1 MAISPTRAVQK
12 TWLTPGRVPIRL
24 RLLAGFAVP
33 LTIWILVSVIN
44 VAVWDHAAENNEELI
59 RSQQI
64 ILLANEYIGASLR
77 AQAAKRGFLMT
88 SDNAFLASYREAAT
102 AVNRIHDQLVDLVR
116 NQPEQQERLHQAG
129 SIFQQWLYD
138 VSRQRI
144 EARRQLSMPLI
155 DEVHKLEKALLI
167 LQDAH
172 MRANGTGNIPRELID
187 TVRNGA
193 GSLAEFDSPG
203 ALGEY
208 QANIQQAL
216 RALDSYE
223 ASLAAD
229 QPQEARQ
236 LLRESIALLTRAI
249 QAVLNAEY
257 QIKASVMGG
266 ESNSLLDAFQV
277 QMNEFIKNE
286 RQRLDG
292 FEKAMATADERARL
306 ILWAGPAL
314 GLVLMV
320 IMTSWMSRRV
330 AHSIENISH
339 AARGLARGDLNARAR
354 VEGSDEFA
362 VLAGRFN
369 TMAEL
374 VENRSSES
382 AALAELGELL
392 QSSTSINEAARIF
405 AELAGKLFPQQPG
418 ALYLMPPS
426 RDEVVTVASWENGNN
441 YSEAEFLPEDCWAL
455 RLSRAHE
462 NAPKNSVRCSHLC
475 TESDHSICLPLH
487 AFGETLGMLFICD
500 PVEGFHEGSIGA
512 EQHRGFIDTVAEQL
526 ALALA
531 NLRMRE
537 TLRHQSIRDPLTQLY
552 NRRYLDETFRRE
564 LHRAGRRQKTLS
576 LLTFD
581 IDHFKRFNDTHGHD
595 GGDAILKAI
604 GNCLR
609 DFFRSEDGAF
619 RSGGE
624 EFVAVLPET
633 TLDDAASRAED
644 LREQISRLEVQHGDI
659 ILPPVTISVGVATF
673 PQHGETTE
681 QLLKAADRALY
692 RAKECGR
699 NRVCRAE

>member
-1 MAISPTRAVQK
+1 MATTLRPAVHK
-12 TWLTPGRVPIRL
+12 TWLTPGRVPIRY
-24 RLLAGFAVP
+24 RLLASFAVP
-33 LTIWILVSVIN
+33 LTIWILVSVVN

-64 ILLANEYIGASLR
+64 ILLANEYIGVSLR

-88 SDNAFLASYREAAT
+88 SDNTFLTAYREAA
-102 AVNRIHDQLVDLVR
+102 ASVNRIHDQLVDLVR
-116 NQPEQQERLHQAG
+116 SQPEQQERLHKAG

-138 VSRQRI
+138 ASRQRI

-155 DEVHKLEKALLI
+155 DKAHELEKSLLI

-172 MRANGTGNIPRELID
+172 MRANGSGNIPHDLINTARSSVRDLLELG
-187 TVRNGA
+187 T
-193 GSLAEFDSPG
+193 PG
-203 ALGEY
+203 TLSEY
-208 QANIQQAL
+208 QPGMQQAL
-216 RALDSYE
+216 RLLDQYE
-223 ASLAAD
+223 TALAAD
-229 QPQEARQ
+229 QTEPARQ
-236 LLRESIALLTRAI
+236 LLRESITLLTRAI

-257 QIKASVMGG
+257 RIKASVIGG
-266 ESNSLLDAFQV
+266 ESNSLLDAFQM
-277 QMNEFIKNE
+277 QMNEFIKSE
-286 RQRLDG
+286 RQRLG
-292 FEKAMATADERARL
+292 EFEMAMADADERARL

-314 GLVLMV
+314 GLLLMIV
-320 IMTSWMSRRV
+320 MTSWMSRRV
-330 AHSIENISH
+330 AYSIENISR
-339 AARGLARGDLNARAR
+339 AARGLARGDLSARAK

-362 VLAGRFN
+362 VLADRFN
-369 TMAEL
+369 SMAEL
-374 VENRSSES
+374 VENRSCES

-392 QSSTSINEAARIF
+392 QSSTSINEAAKIF
-405 AELAGKLFPQQPG
+405 AELATKLFPHQPG

-426 RDEVVTVASWENGNN
+426 RDEVVTVASWESGND
-441 YSEAEFLPEDCWAL
+441 YSEPEFLPEDCWAL

-462 NAPKNSVRCSHLC
+462 NAPRNSVRCSHLS
-475 TESDHSICLPLH
+475 TENDHSICLPLH

-500 PVEGFHEGSIGA
+500 PADGFREGSIGA

-552 NRRYLDETFRRE
+552 NRRYLDETFTRE
-564 LHRAGRRQKTLS
+564 LHRATRRQKPLS

-581 IDHFKRFNDTHGHD
+581 IDHFKRFNDMHGHD
-595 GGDAILKAI
+595 GGDAILKTI

-633 TLDDAASRAED
+633 TLDDAASRAEE
-644 LREQISRLEVQHGDI
+644 LREQISVLEVQHGNI

-673 PQHGETTE
+673 PQHGDTTE

-699 NRVCRAE
+699 NRVCKAD